1 MKIKLYNTFSGKKE
15 DFNPIQSNRVSMYIC
30 GPTVYSSPHIG
41 NARGPVIFDVLAKLL
56 RMNYELTYVRNITD
70 LDDKI
75 YQAAKDEGTDINS
88 ITERYTDIYQ
98 EDMKALGVHK
108 PDVEPR
114 ATDHVPQMIEMIN
127 KLLTT
132 GNAYVREE
140 HVLFSVD
147 SFPDYGQLSN
157 RQQEDLI
164 SGSRVEI
171 ATYKNNPN
179 DFVLWKPS
187 TPDLPGWESPW
198 GFGRPGWH
206 LECSTMAKS
215 YLGETIDIHGG
226 GSDLIFPHHEN
237 ELAQSMCSHMGKNFC
252 NYWVH
257 HGLVDFKKTKMSKSE
272 GNIMLI
278 RDLLSISSGEV
289 VRLAL
294 LSTQYR
300 QLINWSEDL
309 ILESKKKLDRLYR
322 ALQSCPDDNFE
333 GKPSEKVLQAL
344 CDDLNTPMALAE
356 LFKIAREINST
367 KDKGKLIVLASNLKA
382 SSELMGLLQSTPDQ
396 WFKSASNDSLAPE
409 DIEDM
414 IKQRELARSS
424 KNFTEADEIRNRL
437 LRSGVI
443 IEDGS
448 DGTRW
453 RFLD

>member
-15 DFNPIQSNRVSMYIC
+15 DFNPIHSNRVSMYVC

-56 RMNYELTYVRNITD
+56 LMNYELTYVRNITD

-75 YQAAKDEGTDINS
+75 YQAAKDEETGIDT
-88 ITERYTDIYQ
+88 ITQRYTDIYQ
-98 EDMKALGVHK
+98 EDIKALGVNE

-114 ATDHVPQMIEMIN
+114 ATDHVPQMIEMIT
-127 KLLTT
+127 KLLATSH
-132 GNAYVREE
+132 AYVKDE

-157 RQQEDLI
+157 RKQEDLI

-187 TPDLPGWESPW
+187 ASDLPGWDSPW

-237 ELAQSMCSHMGKNFC
+237 ELAQSMCSHLGKNFC

-272 GNIMLI
+272 GNILLV
-278 RDLLSISSGEV
+278 RDILSHSSGETI
-289 VRLAL
+289 RLAL
-294 LSTQYR
+294 LSTKYR
-300 QLINWSEDL
+300 QLINWSESL
-309 ILESKKKLDRLYR
+309 LSEAKKKLDRLYR
-322 ALQSCPDDNFE
+322 ALESCPNDGLE
-333 GKPSEKVLQAL
+333 GQPSEKVLRAL

-367 KDKGKLIVLASNLKA
+367 KDKGKLVVLASKLKA
-382 SSELMGLLQSTPDQ
+382 SSNLLGLLQSTPDQ
-396 WFKSASNDSLAPE
+396 WFKSGNNDSLSAK
-409 DIEDM
+409 DIEAM
-414 IKQRELARSS
+414 IKQRELARSA
-424 KNFTEADEIRNRL
+424 KNFSEADEIRNKL

-443 IEDGS
+443 IEDGP
-448 DGTRW
+448 DGTQW
-453 RFLD
+453 KFLD

>member
-75 YQAAKDEGTDINS
+75 YQAAKDEGTNINS
-88 ITERYTDIYQ
+88 ITKRYTDIYQ

-272 GNIMLI
+272 GNILLV
-278 RDLLSISSGEV
+278 RDILSHSSGETI
-289 VRLAL
+289 RLAL

-300 QLINWSEDL
+300 QLINWSESL
-309 ILESKKKLDRLYR
+309 LSESKKKLDRLYR
-322 ALQSCPDDNFE
+322 ALESCPNDGLE
-333 GKPSEKVLQAL
+333 GQPSEKVLRAL

-367 KDKGKLIVLASNLKA
+367 KDKGKLVVLASKLKA
-382 SSELMGLLQSTPDQ
+382 SSNLLGLLQSTPDQ
-396 WFKSASNDSLAPE
+396 WFKSPVNDSLPPKE
-409 DIEDM
+409 IEVM
-414 IKQRELARSS
+414 IKQRELARSA
-424 KNFTEADEIRNRL
+424 KNFSEADEIRNKL

-443 IEDGS
+443 IEDGP
-448 DGTRW
+448 DGTQW
-453 RFLD
+453 KFLD

>member
-1 MKIKLYNTFSGKKE
+1 MKIKLYNTFSAKKE
-15 DFNPIQSNRVSMYIC
+15 DFRPIDANRVSMYVC

-75 YQAAKDEGTDINS
+75 YQAAKDEETGIDF
-88 ITERYTDIYQ
+88 ITQRYTDIYQ
-98 EDMKALGVHK
+98 EDIKALGVHE

-114 ATDHVPQMIEMIN
+114 ATAHVSQMIEMII
-127 KLLTT
+127 KLISTE
-132 GNAYVREE
+132 NAYVKDE

-147 SFPDYGQLSN
+147 SFPQYGQLSN
-157 RQQEDLI
+157 RKQEDLI

-171 ATYKNNPN
+171 ASYKKNPN

-198 GFGRPGWH
+198 GVGRPGWH

-237 ELAQSMCSHMGKNFC
+237 ELAQSKCSHLGKNFC

-272 GNIMLI
+272 GNILLV
-278 RDLLSISSGEV
+278 RDLLKHTSGETI
-289 VRLAL
+289 RLAL

-300 QLINWSEDL
+300 QLINWSDDL
-309 ILESKKKLDRLYR
+309 VSESKKKLDRLYR
-322 ALQSCPDDNFE
+322 ALQSCPNNDLDAQ
-333 GKPSEKVLQAL
+333 PSEKVLKAL

-356 LFKIAREINST
+356 LFKITKEINST
-367 KDKGKLIVLASNLKA
+367 KDKEKLIVLASNLKA
-382 SSELMGLLQSTPDQ
+382 SGNLLGLLQSTPDQ
-396 WFKSASNDSLAPE
+396 WFKSGDNDSLSPKE
-409 DIEDM
+409 IEAM
-414 IKQRELARSS
+414 IQQRELARAS
-424 KNFTEADEIRNRL
+424 KNFNEADEIRNKL
-437 LRSGVI
+437 LLAGVM
-443 IEDGS
+443 IEDGP
-448 DGTRW
+448 DGTQW
-453 RFLD
+453 KFLD

>member
-15 DFNPIQSNRVSMYIC
+15 DFRPIDANRVSMYVC

-75 YQAAKDEGTDINS
+75 YQAAKDEETGIDF
-88 ITERYTDIYQ
+88 ITQRYTDIYQ
-98 EDMKALGVHK
+98 EDIKALGVHE

-114 ATDHVPQMIEMIN
+114 ATAHVAQMIEMII
-127 KLLTT
+127 KLISTE
-132 GNAYVREE
+132 NAYVKDE

-147 SFPDYGQLSN
+147 SFPQYGQLSN
-157 RQQEDLI
+157 RKQEDLI

-171 ATYKNNPN
+171 ASYKKNPN

-237 ELAQSMCSHMGKNFC
+237 ELAQSKCSHLGKNFC

-272 GNIMLI
+272 GNILLV
-278 RDLLSISSGEV
+278 RDLLKHTSGETI
-289 VRLAL
+289 RLAL

-300 QLINWSEDL
+300 QLINWSDDL
-309 ILESKKKLDRLYR
+309 VSESKKKLDRLYR
-322 ALQSCPDDNFE
+322 ALQSCPNNDLDAQ
-333 GKPSEKVLQAL
+333 PSEKVLKAL

-356 LFKIAREINST
+356 LLKITKEINST
-367 KDKGKLIVLASNLKA
+367 KDKEKLIVLASNLKA
-382 SSELMGLLQSTPDQ
+382 SGNLLGLLQSTPDQ
-396 WFKSASNDSLAPE
+396 WFKSGDNDSLSPKE
-409 DIEDM
+409 IEAM
-414 IKQRELARSS
+414 IQQRELARAS
-424 KNFTEADEIRNRL
+424 KNFNEADEIRNKL
-437 LRSGVI
+437 LLAGVM
-443 IEDGS
+443 IEDGP
-448 DGTRW
+448 DGTQW
-453 RFLD
+453 KFLD

>member
-15 DFNPIQSNRVSMYIC
+15 DFNPIHSNRVSMYVC

-75 YQAAKDEGTDINS
+75 YQAAKDEETGIDT
-88 ITERYTDIYQ
+88 ITQRYTDIYQ
-98 EDMKALGVHK
+98 EDIKALGVND

-114 ATDHVPQMIEMIN
+114 ATDHVPQMIEMIT
-127 KLLTT
+127 KLLSA
-132 GNAYVREE
+132 NHAYVKDE

-157 RQQEDLI
+157 RKQEDLI

-187 TPDLPGWESPW
+187 TSDLPGWDSPW

-237 ELAQSMCSHMGKNFC
+237 ELAQSMCSHLGKNFC

-272 GNIMLI
+272 GNILLV
-278 RDLLSISSGEV
+278 RDILSHSSGETI
-289 VRLAL
+289 RLAL
-294 LSTQYR
+294 LSTKYR
-300 QLINWSEDL
+300 QLINWSESL
-309 ILESKKKLDRLYR
+309 LSEAKKKLDRLYR
-322 ALQSCPDDNFE
+322 ALESCPNDGLE
-333 GKPSEKVLQAL
+333 GQPSEKVLRAL

-367 KDKGKLIVLASNLKA
+367 KDKGKLVALASKLKA
-382 SSELMGLLQSTPDQ
+382 SSNLLGLLQSTPDQ
-396 WFKSASNDSLAPE
+396 WFKSGNNDSLSAK
-409 DIEDM
+409 DIEAM
-414 IKQRELARSS
+414 IKQRELARSD
-424 KNFTEADEIRNRL
+424 KNFSEADEIRNKL

-443 IEDGS
+443 IEDGP
-448 DGTRW
+448 DGTQW
-453 RFLD
+453 KFLD

>member
-1 MKIKLYNTFSGKKE
+1 MKIKLYNTVSGKKE
-15 DFNPIQSNRVSMYIC
+15 DFNPIHSNRVSMYVC

-75 YQAAKDEGTDINS
+75 YQAAKDEETGIDT
-88 ITERYTDIYQ
+88 ITQRYTDIYQ
-98 EDMKALGVHK
+98 EDIKALGVNE

-114 ATDHVPQMIEMIN
+114 ATDHVPQMIEMIT
-127 KLLTT
+127 KLLSASH
-132 GNAYVREE
+132 AYVKDE

-157 RQQEDLI
+157 RKQEDLI

-187 TPDLPGWESPW
+187 TSGLPGWDSPW

-237 ELAQSMCSHMGKNFC
+237 ELAQSMCSHLGKNFC

-272 GNIMLI
+272 GNILLV
-278 RDLLSISSGEV
+278 RDILSHSSGETI
-289 VRLAL
+289 RLAL
-294 LSTQYR
+294 LSTKYR
-300 QLINWSEDL
+300 QLINWSESL
-309 ILESKKKLDRLYR
+309 LSEAKKKLDRLYR
-322 ALQSCPDDNFE
+322 ALESCPNDGLE
-333 GKPSEKVLQAL
+333 GQPSEKVLRAL

-367 KDKGKLIVLASNLKA
+367 KDKGKLVVLASKLKA
-382 SSELMGLLQSTPDQ
+382 SSNLLGLLQSTPDQ
-396 WFKSASNDSLAPE
+396 WFKSPVNDSLPPKE
-409 DIEDM
+409 IEVM
-414 IKQRELARSS
+414 IKQRELARSA
-424 KNFTEADEIRNRL
+424 KNFSEADEIRNKL

-443 IEDGS
+443 IEDGP
-448 DGTRW
+448 DGTQW
-453 RFLD
+453 KFLD

>member
-15 DFNPIQSNRVSMYIC
+15 DFNPIHSNRVSMYVC

-75 YQAAKDEGTDINS
+75 YQAAKDEETGIDT
-88 ITERYTDIYQ
+88 ITQRYTDIYQ
-98 EDMKALGVHK
+98 EDIKALGVNE

-114 ATDHVPQMIEMIN
+114 ATDHVPQMIEMIT
-127 KLLTT
+127 KLLSASH
-132 GNAYVREE
+132 AYVKDE

-157 RQQEDLI
+157 RKQEDLI

-187 TPDLPGWESPW
+187 TSDLPGWDSPW

-237 ELAQSMCSHMGKNFC
+237 ELAQSMCSHLGKNFC

-272 GNIMLI
+272 GNILLV
-278 RDLLSISSGEV
+278 RDILSHSSGETI
-289 VRLAL
+289 RLAL

-300 QLINWSEDL
+300 QLINWSESL
-309 ILESKKKLDRLYR
+309 LSESKKKLDRLYR
-322 ALQSCPDDNFE
+322 ALESCPNDGLE
-333 GKPSEKVLQAL
+333 GQPSEKVLRAL

-367 KDKGKLIVLASNLKA
+367 KDKGKLVVLASKLKA
-382 SSELMGLLQSTPDQ
+382 SSNLLGLLQSTPDQ
-396 WFKSASNDSLAPE
+396 WFKSPVNDSLPPKE
-409 DIEDM
+409 IEVM
-414 IKQRELARSS
+414 IKQRELARSA
-424 KNFTEADEIRNRL
+424 KNFSEADEIRNKL

-443 IEDGS
+443 IEDGP
-448 DGTRW
+448 DGTQW
-453 RFLD
+453 KFLD

>member
-15 DFNPIQSNRVSMYIC
+15 DFNPIHSNRVSMYVC

-75 YQAAKDEGTDINS
+75 YQAAKDEETGIDT
-88 ITERYTDIYQ
+88 ITQRYTDIYQ
-98 EDMKALGVHK
+98 EDIKALGVNE

-114 ATDHVPQMIEMIN
+114 ATDHVPQMIEMIT
-127 KLLTT
+127 KLLSASH
-132 GNAYVREE
+132 AYVKDE

-157 RQQEDLI
+157 RKQEDLI

-187 TPDLPGWESPW
+187 TSDLPGWDSPW

-237 ELAQSMCSHMGKNFC
+237 ELAQSMCSHLGKNFC

-272 GNIMLI
+272 GNILLV
-278 RDLLSISSGEV
+278 RDILSHSSGETI
-289 VRLAL
+289 RLAL
-294 LSTQYR
+294 LSTKYR
-300 QLINWSEDL
+300 QLINWSESL
-309 ILESKKKLDRLYR
+309 LSEAKKKLDRLYR
-322 ALQSCPDDNFE
+322 ALESCPNDGLE
-333 GKPSEKVLQAL
+333 GQPSEKVLRAL

-367 KDKGKLIVLASNLKA
+367 KDKGKLVVLASKLKA
-382 SSELMGLLQSTPDQ
+382 SSNLLGLLQSTPDQ
-396 WFKSASNDSLAPE
+396 WFKSGNNDSLSAK
-409 DIEDM
+409 DIEAM
-414 IKQRELARSS
+414 IKQRELARSA
-424 KNFTEADEIRNRL
+424 KNFSEADEIRNKL

-443 IEDGS
+443 IEDGP
-448 DGTRW
+448 DGTQW
-453 RFLD
+453 KFLD

>member
-15 DFNPIQSNRVSMYIC
+15 DFEPINANRVSMYVC

-56 RMNYELTYVRNITD
+56 KMNYELTYVRNITD

-75 YQAAKDEGTDINS
+75 YQAAKDEETDIDT
-88 ITERYTDIYQ
+88 ITQRYTDIYQ
-98 EDMKALGVHK
+98 EDIKALGVHE

-114 ATDHVPQMIEMIN
+114 ATAHVPQMIEMIT
-127 KLLTT
+127 KLLSTEH
-132 GNAYVREE
+132 AYVKDE

-147 SFPDYGQLSN
+147 SFPTYGQLSN
-157 RQQEDLI
+157 RKQEDLI

-187 TPDLPGWESPW
+187 TSDLPGWESPW

-237 ELAQSMCSHMGKNFC
+237 ELAQSMCSHLGKNFC

-272 GNIMLI
+272 GNILLV
-278 RDLLSISSGEV
+278 RDLLSHSSGETI
-289 VRLAL
+289 RLAL

-300 QLINWSEDL
+300 QLINWSDDL
-309 ILESKKKLDRLYR
+309 LSESKKKLDRLYR
-322 ALQSCPDDNFE
+322 ALQSCPNNDFE
-333 GKPSEKVLQAL
+333 GQPSAKVLQAL

-356 LFKIAREINST
+356 LFKIAKQINST
-367 KDKGKLIVLASNLKA
+367 KDKDKLIKRT
-382 SSELMGLLQSTPDQ
+382 STRPLPQDKLSV
-396 WFKSASNDSLAPE
+396 F
-409 DIEDM
+409 
-414 IKQRELARSS
+414 
-424 KNFTEADEIRNRL
+424 
-437 LRSGVI
+437 
-443 IEDGS
+443 
-448 DGTRW
+448 
-453 RFLD
+453 

>member
-15 DFNPIQSNRVSMYIC
+15 DFNPIHSNRVSMYVC

-41 NARGPVIFDVLAKLL
+41 NARGPVVFDVLAKLL

-75 YQAAKDEGTDINS
+75 YQAAKDEETGIDT
-88 ITERYTDIYQ
+88 ITQRYTDIYQ
-98 EDMKALGVHK
+98 EDIKALGVNE

-114 ATDHVPQMIEMIN
+114 ATDHVPQMIEMIT
-127 KLLTT
+127 KLLSASH
-132 GNAYVREE
+132 AYVKDE

-157 RQQEDLI
+157 RKQEDLI

-187 TPDLPGWESPW
+187 TSDLPGWDSPW

-237 ELAQSMCSHMGKNFC
+237 ELAQSMCSHLGKNFC

-272 GNIMLI
+272 GNILLV
-278 RDLLSISSGEV
+278 RDILSHSSGETI
-289 VRLAL
+289 RLAL

-300 QLINWSEDL
+300 QLINWSESL
-309 ILESKKKLDRLYR
+309 LSESKKKLDRLYR
-322 ALQSCPDDNFE
+322 ALESCPNDGLE
-333 GKPSEKVLQAL
+333 GQPSEKVLRAL

-367 KDKGKLIVLASNLKA
+367 KDKGKLVVLASKLKA
-382 SSELMGLLQSTPDQ
+382 SSNLLGLLQSTPDQ
-396 WFKSASNDSLAPE
+396 WFKSPVNDSLPPKE
-409 DIEDM
+409 IEVM
-414 IKQRELARSS
+414 IKQRELARSA
-424 KNFTEADEIRNRL
+424 KNFSEADEIRNKL

-443 IEDGS
+443 IDDGP
-448 DGTRW
+448 DGTQW
-453 RFLD
+453 KFLD

>member
-132 GNAYVREE
+132 GHAYVREE

-187 TPDLPGWESPW
+187 TSDLPGWESPW

-272 GNIMLI
+272 GNILLI

-294 LSTQYR
+294 LSTKYR

-322 ALQSCPDDNFE
+322 ALQSCPDDNLE
-333 GKPSEKVLQAL
+333 GQPSEKVLQAL

-396 WFKSASNDSLAPE
+396 WFKSASNDSLAPKE
-409 DIEDM
+409 IEDM

-443 IEDGS
+443 IEDGF

>member
-15 DFNPIQSNRVSMYIC
+15 DFNPIHSNRVSMYVC

-41 NARGPVIFDVLAKLL
+41 NARGPVVFDVLAKLL

-75 YQAAKDEGTDINS
+75 YQAAKDEETGIDT
-88 ITERYTDIYQ
+88 ITQRYTDIYQ
-98 EDMKALGVHK
+98 EDIKALGVNE

-114 ATDHVPQMIEMIN
+114 ATDHVPQMIEMIT
-127 KLLTT
+127 KLLSASH
-132 GNAYVREE
+132 AYVKDE

-157 RQQEDLI
+157 RKQEDLI

-187 TPDLPGWESPW
+187 TSDLPGWDSPW

-237 ELAQSMCSHMGKNFC
+237 ELAQSMCSHLGKNFC

-272 GNIMLI
+272 GNILLV
-278 RDLLSISSGEV
+278 RDILSHSSGETI
-289 VRLAL
+289 RLAL

-300 QLINWSEDL
+300 QLINWSESL
-309 ILESKKKLDRLYR
+309 LSESKKKLDRLYR
-322 ALQSCPDDNFE
+322 ALESCPNDGLE
-333 GKPSEKVLQAL
+333 GQPSEKVLRAL

-367 KDKGKLIVLASNLKA
+367 KDKGKLVVLALKLKA
-382 SSELMGLLQSTPDQ
+382 SGNLLGLLQSTPDQ
-396 WFKSASNDSLAPE
+396 WFKSPVNDSLPPKE
-409 DIEDM
+409 IEVM
-414 IKQRELARSS
+414 IKQRELARSA
-424 KNFTEADEIRNRL
+424 KNFSEADEIRNKL

-443 IEDGS
+443 IEDGP
-448 DGTRW
+448 DGTQW
-453 RFLD
+453 KFLD

>member
-15 DFNPIQSNRVSMYIC
+15 DFRPIDANRVSMYVC

-75 YQAAKDEGTDINS
+75 YQAAEEEETGIDN
-88 ITERYTDIYQ
+88 ITQRYTDIYQ
-98 EDMKALGVHK
+98 EDIKSLGVQE
-108 PDVEPR
+108 PDIEPR
-114 ATDHVPQMIEMIN
+114 ATAHVAQMIDMIT
-127 KLLTT
+127 KLLSTEH
-132 GNAYVREE
+132 AYIKDE

-147 SFPDYGQLSN
+147 SFPAYGQLSN
-157 RQQEDLI
+157 RKQEDLI

-187 TPDLPGWESPW
+187 TSDLPGWESPW

-237 ELAQSMCSHMGKNFC
+237 ELAQSICSHSGKNFC

-272 GNIMLI
+272 GNILLV
-278 RDLLSISSGEV
+278 RDLLRHSSGETI
-289 VRLAL
+289 RLAL

-300 QLINWSEDL
+300 QLINWSNDL
-309 ILESKKKLDRLYR
+309 LLESKKKMDRLYR
-322 ALQSCPDDNFE
+322 ALQSCPRDDFE
-333 GKPSEKVLQAL
+333 GRPSEKVLQAL

-356 LFKIAREINST
+356 LFKIAKEINST
-367 KDKGKLIVLASNLKA
+367 KDKEKLVVLSSNLKA
-382 SSELMGLLQSTPDQ
+382 SSNLLGLLQSTPDQ
-396 WFKSASNDSLAPE
+396 WFKSGNSDSLSSRE
-409 DIEDM
+409 IEAM
-414 IKQRELARSS
+414 IKQRELARAS
-424 KNFTEADEIRNRL
+424 KNFTEADKIRNQL
-437 LRSGVI
+437 LSSGVT
-443 IEDGS
+443 IEDGP
-448 DGTRW
+448 DGTEW
-453 RFLD
+453 KFLD

>member
-15 DFNPIQSNRVSMYIC
+15 DFNPIHSNRVSMYVC

-75 YQAAKDEGTDINS
+75 YQAAKDEETGIDT
-88 ITERYTDIYQ
+88 ITQRYTDIYQ
-98 EDMKALGVHK
+98 EDIKALGVND

-114 ATDHVPQMIEMIN
+114 ATDHVPQMIEMIT
-127 KLLTT
+127 KLLSA
-132 GNAYVREE
+132 NHAYVKDE

-157 RQQEDLI
+157 RKQEDLI

-187 TPDLPGWESPW
+187 TSDLPGWDSPW

-237 ELAQSMCSHMGKNFC
+237 ELAQSICSHLGKNFC
-252 NYWVH
+252 NYWIH

-272 GNIMLI
+272 GNILLV
-278 RDLLSISSGEV
+278 RDILSHFSGETI
-289 VRLAL
+289 RLAL

-300 QLINWSEDL
+300 QLINWSESL
-309 ILESKKKLDRLYR
+309 LSEAKKKLDRLYR
-322 ALQSCPDDNFE
+322 ALESCPNDGLE
-333 GKPSEKVLQAL
+333 GQPSEKVLRAL

-367 KDKGKLIVLASNLKA
+367 KDKGKLVVLASKLKA
-382 SSELMGLLQSTPDQ
+382 SSNLLGLLQSTPDQ
-396 WFKSASNDSLAPE
+396 WFKSGNNDSLSAK
-409 DIEDM
+409 DIEAM
-414 IKQRELARSS
+414 IKQRELARSA
-424 KNFTEADEIRNRL
+424 KNFSEADEIRNKL

-443 IEDGS
+443 IEDGP
-448 DGTRW
+448 DGTQW
-453 RFLD
+453 KFLD

>member
-15 DFNPIQSNRVSMYIC
+15 DFNPIHSNRVSMYVC

-41 NARGPVIFDVLAKLL
+41 NARGPVVFDVLAKLL

-75 YQAAKDEGTDINS
+75 YQAAKDEETGIDT
-88 ITERYTDIYQ
+88 ITQRYTDIYQ
-98 EDMKALGVHK
+98 EDIKALGVNE

-114 ATDHVPQMIEMIN
+114 ATDHVPQMIEMIT
-127 KLLTT
+127 KLLSASH
-132 GNAYVREE
+132 AYVKDE

-157 RQQEDLI
+157 RKQEDLI

-187 TPDLPGWESPW
+187 TSDLPGWDSPW

-237 ELAQSMCSHMGKNFC
+237 ELAQSMCSHLGKNFC

-272 GNIMLI
+272 GNILLV
-278 RDLLSISSGEV
+278 RDILSHSSGETI
-289 VRLAL
+289 RLAL

-300 QLINWSEDL
+300 QLINWSESL
-309 ILESKKKLDRLYR
+309 LSESKKKLDRLYR
-322 ALQSCPDDNFE
+322 ALESCPNDGLE
-333 GKPSEKVLQAL
+333 GQPSEKVLRAL

-367 KDKGKLIVLASNLKA
+367 KDKGKLVVLASKLKA
-382 SSELMGLLQSTPDQ
+382 SSNLLGLLQSTPDQ
-396 WFKSASNDSLAPE
+396 WFKSPVNDSLPPKE
-409 DIEDM
+409 IEVM
-414 IKQRELARSS
+414 IKQRELARSA
-424 KNFTEADEIRNRL
+424 KNFSEADEIRNKL

-443 IEDGS
+443 IEDGP
-448 DGTRW
+448 DGTQW
-453 RFLD
+453 KFLD

>member
-15 DFNPIQSNRVSMYIC
+15 EFNPIQPNRVSMYIC

-75 YQAAKDEGTDINS
+75 YQAAKDEGTNINS
-88 ITERYTDIYQ
+88 ITKRYTDIYQ

-132 GNAYVREE
+132 GHAYVREE

-187 TPDLPGWESPW
+187 TSDLPGWESPW

-272 GNIMLI
+272 GNILLI

-294 LSTQYR
+294 LSTKYR

-322 ALQSCPDDNFE
+322 ALQSCPDDNLE
-333 GKPSEKVLQAL
+333 GQPSEKVLQAL

-443 IEDGS
+443 IEDGF

>member
-237 ELAQSMCSHMGKNFC
+237 ELAQSMCSHRGKNFC

-322 ALQSCPDDNFE
+322 ALQSCPDDNLE
-333 GKPSEKVLQAL
+333 GKPSKKVLQAL

>member
-1 MKIKLYNTFSGKKE
+1 MKIKLYNTFSGQKE
-15 DFNPIQSNRVSMYIC
+15 DFEPINANRVSMYVC

-56 RMNYELTYVRNITD
+56 KMNYELTYVRNITD

-75 YQAAKDEGTDINS
+75 YQAAKDEETDIDT
-88 ITERYTDIYQ
+88 ITQRYTDIYQ
-98 EDMKALGVHK
+98 EDIKALGVHE

-114 ATDHVPQMIEMIN
+114 ATAHVPQMIEMIT
-127 KLLTT
+127 KLLSTDH
-132 GNAYVREE
+132 AYVKDE

-147 SFPDYGQLSN
+147 SFPAYGQLSN
-157 RQQEDLI
+157 RKQEDLI

-187 TPDLPGWESPW
+187 TSDLPGWESPW

-237 ELAQSMCSHMGKNFC
+237 ELAQSVCSHSGKNFC
-252 NYWVH
+252 NYWIH
-257 HGLVDFKKTKMSKSE
+257 HGLVDFKKTKMSKTE
-272 GNIMLI
+272 GNILLV
-278 RDLLSISSGEV
+278 RDLLSNSSGEII
-289 VRLAL
+289 RLAL

-300 QLINWSEDL
+300 QLINWSESL
-309 ILESKKKLDRLYR
+309 LLESKKKLNRLYR
-322 ALQSCPDDNFE
+322 ALESCPNDGLE
-333 GKPSEKVLQAL
+333 GQPSEKVLRAL

-367 KDKGKLIVLASNLKA
+367 KDKGKLVVLASKLKA
-382 SSELMGLLQSTPDQ
+382 SSNLLGLLQSTPDQ
-396 WFKSASNDSLAPE
+396 WFKSGNNDSLSAK
-409 DIEDM
+409 DIEAM
-414 IKQRELARSS
+414 IKQRELARSA
-424 KNFTEADEIRNRL
+424 KNFSEADKIRNKL

-443 IEDGS
+443 IEDGP
-448 DGTRW
+448 DGTQW
-453 RFLD
+453 KFLD

>member
-15 DFNPIQSNRVSMYIC
+15 DFNPIHSNRVSMYVC

-41 NARGPVIFDVLAKLL
+41 NARGPVVFDVLAKLL

-75 YQAAKDEGTDINS
+75 YQAAKDEETGIDT
-88 ITERYTDIYQ
+88 ITQRYTDIYQ
-98 EDMKALGVHK
+98 EDIKALGVNE

-114 ATDHVPQMIEMIN
+114 ATDHVPQMIEMIT
-127 KLLTT
+127 KLLSASH
-132 GNAYVREE
+132 AYVRDE

-157 RQQEDLI
+157 RKQEDLI

-187 TPDLPGWESPW
+187 TSDLPGWDSPW

-206 LECSTMAKS
+206 LECSTMVKS

-237 ELAQSMCSHMGKNFC
+237 ELAQSMCSHLGKNFC

-272 GNIMLI
+272 GNILLV
-278 RDLLSISSGEV
+278 RDILSHSSGETI
-289 VRLAL
+289 RLAL

-300 QLINWSEDL
+300 QLINWSESL
-309 ILESKKKLDRLYR
+309 LSESKKKLDRLYR
-322 ALQSCPDDNFE
+322 ALESCPNDGLE
-333 GKPSEKVLQAL
+333 GQPSEKVLRAL

-367 KDKGKLIVLASNLKA
+367 KDKGKLVVLALKLKA
-382 SSELMGLLQSTPDQ
+382 SGNLLGLLQSTPDQ
-396 WFKSASNDSLAPE
+396 WFKSPVNDSLPPKE
-409 DIEDM
+409 IEVM
-414 IKQRELARSS
+414 IKQRELARSA
-424 KNFTEADEIRNRL
+424 KNFSEADEIRNKL

-443 IEDGS
+443 IEDGP
-448 DGTRW
+448 DGTQW
-453 RFLD
+453 KFLD

>member
-15 DFNPIQSNRVSMYIC
+15 DFEPINANRVSMYVC

-75 YQAAKDEGTDINS
+75 YQAAKEEETGIDT
-88 ITERYTDIYQ
+88 ITQRYTDIYQ
-98 EDMKALGVHK
+98 EDIKALGVHE
-108 PDVEPR
+108 PDIEPR
-114 ATDHVPQMIEMIN
+114 ATAHVAQMIEMIA
-127 KLLTT
+127 KLLSTDH
-132 GNAYVREE
+132 AYVKDE

-147 SFPDYGQLSN
+147 SFPAYGQLSN
-157 RQQEDLI
+157 RKQEDLI

-171 ATYKNNPN
+171 ATYKNNPS

-187 TPDLPGWESPW
+187 TSDLPGWESPW

-237 ELAQSMCSHMGKNFC
+237 ELAQSMCSHLGKNFC

-272 GNIMLI
+272 GNILLV
-278 RDLLSISSGEV
+278 RDLLSHSSGETI
-289 VRLAL
+289 RLAL

-300 QLINWSEDL
+300 QLINWSDDL
-309 ILESKKKLDRLYR
+309 LSESKKKLDRLYR
-322 ALQSCPDDNFE
+322 ALQSCPNNDLE
-333 GKPSEKVLQAL
+333 GQPSEQVLQAL

-356 LFKIAREINST
+356 LFKIAKEINST
-367 KDKGKLIVLASNLKA
+367 KDKEKLIVLTSNLKA
-382 SSELMGLLQSTPDQ
+382 SSNLLGLLQSTPDQ
-396 WFKSASNDSLAPE
+396 WFKSGDNDSLSSKE
-409 DIEDM
+409 IEAM
-414 IKQRELARSS
+414 IKQRELARAS
-424 KNFTEADEIRNRL
+424 KNFSEADKIRNKL
-437 LRSGVI
+437 VRSGVI
-443 IEDGS
+443 IEDRP
-448 DGTRW
+448 DGTEW
-453 RFLD
+453 KFLD

>member
-15 DFNPIQSNRVSMYIC
+15 DFNPIHSNRVSMYVC

-41 NARGPVIFDVLAKLL
+41 NARGPVVFDVLAKLL

-75 YQAAKDEGTDINS
+75 YQAAKDEETGIDT
-88 ITERYTDIYQ
+88 ITQRYTDIYQ
-98 EDMKALGVHK
+98 EDIKALGVNE

-114 ATDHVPQMIEMIN
+114 ATDHVPQMIEMIT
-127 KLLTT
+127 KLLSASH
-132 GNAYVREE
+132 AYVKDE

-157 RQQEDLI
+157 RKQEDLI

-187 TPDLPGWESPW
+187 TSDLPGWDSPW

-237 ELAQSMCSHMGKNFC
+237 ELAQSMCSHLGKNFC

-272 GNIMLI
+272 GNILLV
-278 RDLLSISSGEV
+278 RDILSHSSGETI
-289 VRLAL
+289 RLAL

-300 QLINWSEDL
+300 QLINWSESL
-309 ILESKKKLDRLYR
+309 LSEAKKKLDRLYR
-322 ALQSCPDDNFE
+322 ALQSCPNDALE
-333 GKPSEKVLQAL
+333 GQPSEKVLRAL

-367 KDKGKLIVLASNLKA
+367 KDKGKLVVLASKLKA
-382 SSELMGLLQSTPDQ
+382 SSNLLGLLQSTPDQ
-396 WFKSASNDSLAPE
+396 WFKSPVNDSLPPKE
-409 DIEDM
+409 IEVM
-414 IKQRELARSS
+414 IKQRELARSA
-424 KNFTEADEIRNRL
+424 KNFSEADEIRNKL

-443 IEDGS
+443 IEDGP
-448 DGTRW
+448 DGTQW
-453 RFLD
+453 KFLD

>member
-15 DFNPIQSNRVSMYIC
+15 DFNPIHSNRVSMYVC

-41 NARGPVIFDVLAKLL
+41 NARGPVVFDVLAKLL

-75 YQAAKDEGTDINS
+75 YQAAKDEETGIDT
-88 ITERYTDIYQ
+88 ITQRYTDIYQ
-98 EDMKALGVHK
+98 EDIKALGVNE

-114 ATDHVPQMIEMIN
+114 ATDHVPQMIEMIT
-127 KLLTT
+127 KLLSASH
-132 GNAYVREE
+132 AYVKDE

-157 RQQEDLI
+157 RKQEDLI

-187 TPDLPGWESPW
+187 TSDLPGWDSPW

-237 ELAQSMCSHMGKNFC
+237 ELAQSMCSHLGKNFC

-272 GNIMLI
+272 GNILLV
-278 RDLLSISSGEV
+278 RDILSHSSGETI
-289 VRLAL
+289 RLAL

-300 QLINWSEDL
+300 QLINWSESL
-309 ILESKKKLDRLYR
+309 LSESKKKLDRLYR
-322 ALQSCPDDNFE
+322 ALESCPNDGLE
-333 GKPSEKVLQAL
+333 GQPSEKVLRAL

-367 KDKGKLIVLASNLKA
+367 KDKGKLVVLASKLKA
-382 SSELMGLLQSTPDQ
+382 SSNLLGLLQSTPDQ
-396 WFKSASNDSLAPE
+396 WFKSPVNDSLPPKE
-409 DIEDM
+409 IEVM
-414 IKQRELARSS
+414 IKQRELARSA
-424 KNFTEADEIRNRL
+424 KNFSEADEIRNKL

-443 IEDGS
+443 IEDGP
-448 DGTRW
+448 DGAQW
-453 RFLD
+453 KFLD

>member
-15 DFNPIQSNRVSMYIC
+15 DFKPIDANRVSMYVC

-75 YQAAKDEGTDINS
+75 YQAAKDEETS
-88 ITERYTDIYQ
+88 IDFITQRYTDIYQ
-98 EDMKALGVHK
+98 EDIKALGVNE

-114 ATDHVPQMIEMIN
+114 ATAHVPQMIEMII
-127 KLLTT
+127 KLISTEH
-132 GNAYVREE
+132 AYVKDE

-147 SFPDYGQLSN
+147 SFPEYGQLSN
-157 RQQEDLI
+157 RKQEDLI

-171 ATYKNNPN
+171 ASYKKNPN

-187 TPDLPGWESPW
+187 TSDLPGWESPW
-198 GFGRPGWH
+198 GVGRPGWH

-237 ELAQSMCSHMGKNFC
+237 ELAQSKCSHLGKNFC

-257 HGLVDFKKTKMSKSE
+257 HGLVDFKKIKMSKSE
-272 GNIMLI
+272 GNILLV
-278 RDLLSISSGEV
+278 RDLLKHTSGETI
-289 VRLAL
+289 RLAL

-300 QLINWSEDL
+300 QLINWSDDL
-309 ILESKKKLDRLYR
+309 VSESKKKLDRLYR
-322 ALQSCPDDNFE
+322 ALQSCPDNDLE
-333 GKPSEKVLQAL
+333 AQPSEKVLKAL

-356 LFKIAREINST
+356 LFKITKEINST
-367 KDKGKLIVLASNLKA
+367 KDKEKLIVLASNLKA
-382 SSELMGLLQSTPDQ
+382 SGNLLGLLKSTPDQ
-396 WFKSASNDSLAPE
+396 WFKSGDNDSLSLKE
-409 DIEDM
+409 IEAM
-414 IKQRELARSS
+414 IQQRELARAS
-424 KNFTEADEIRNRL
+424 KNFNEADEIRNKL
-437 LRSGVI
+437 LLAGVI

-448 DGTRW
+448 EGTQW
-453 RFLD
+453 KFLD

>member
-15 DFNPIQSNRVSMYIC
+15 DFNPIHSNRVSMYVC

-56 RMNYELTYVRNITD
+56 LMNYELTYVRNITD

-75 YQAAKDEGTDINS
+75 YQAAKDEETGIDT
-88 ITERYTDIYQ
+88 ITQRYTDIYQ
-98 EDMKALGVHK
+98 EDIKALGVND

-114 ATDHVPQMIEMIN
+114 ATDHVPQMIEMIT
-127 KLLTT
+127 KLLSASH
-132 GNAYVREE
+132 AYVKDE

-157 RQQEDLI
+157 RKQEDLI

-187 TPDLPGWESPW
+187 TSDLPGWDSPW

-237 ELAQSMCSHMGKNFC
+237 ELAQSMCSHLGKNFC

-272 GNIMLI
+272 GNILLV
-278 RDLLSISSGEV
+278 RDILSHSSGETI
-289 VRLAL
+289 RLAL
-294 LSTQYR
+294 LSTKYR
-300 QLINWSEDL
+300 QLINWSESL
-309 ILESKKKLDRLYR
+309 LSEAKKKLDRLYR
-322 ALQSCPDDNFE
+322 ALESCPNDGLE
-333 GKPSEKVLQAL
+333 GQPSEKVLRAL

-367 KDKGKLIVLASNLKA
+367 KDKGKLVVLASKLKA
-382 SSELMGLLQSTPDQ
+382 SSNLLGLLQSTPDQ
-396 WFKSASNDSLAPE
+396 WFKSGNNDSLSAK
-409 DIEDM
+409 DIEAM
-414 IKQRELARSS
+414 IKQRELARSA
-424 KNFTEADEIRNRL
+424 KNFSEADEIRNKL

-443 IEDGS
+443 IEDGP
-448 DGTRW
+448 DGTQW
-453 RFLD
+453 KFLD

>member
-187 TPDLPGWESPW
+187 TSDLPGWESPW

-278 RDLLSISSGEV
+278 RDLLSNSSGEV

-322 ALQSCPDDNFE
+322 ALQSCPDDNLE